1 MQVKITDFG
10 LSRRDQSA
18 TELMTGQ
25 AGTFHWMA
33 PEILENKSYTHK
45 ADVYSY
51 GIVLWEII
59 CREPPF
65 KTLSP
70 HEIMYRVI
78 NNKER
83 PNISIIPP
91 DCPKELVAVM
101 VKCWEQDPQHRPDF
115 SDVVRALR
123 TVNANNII

>member
-1 MQVKITDFG
+1 M
-10 LSRRDQSA
+10 S
-18 TELMTGQ
+18 
-25 AGTFHWMA
+25 

-65 KTLSP
+65 KQYSP
-70 HEIMYRVI
+70 HEIIYRVI
-78 NNKER
+78 NNRER
-83 PNISIIPP
+83 PNMALVPE

-101 VKCWEQDPQHRPDF
+101 VKCWEQNP
-115 SDVVRALR
+115 S
-123 TVNANNII
+123 

>member
-1 MQVKITDFG
+1 
-10 LSRRDQSA
+10 
-18 TELMTGQ
+18 MTGQ

-51 GIVLWEII
+51 GIVLWEIL

-65 KTLSP
+65 KNLNP

-78 NNKER
+78 NYKER
-83 PNISIIPP
+83 PALKQIPE
-91 DCPKELVAVM
+91 DCPKELIAVM
-101 VKCWEQDPQHRPDF
+101 VKCWEQIP
-115 SDVVRALR
+115 
-123 TVNANNII
+123 

>member
-1 MQVKITDFG
+1 
-10 LSRRDQSA
+10 
-18 TELMTGQ
+18 MTGQ

-51 GIVLWEII
+51 GVSIFSFKSNFKQIVLWEII

-65 KTLSP
+65 KTLNP
-70 HEIMYRVI
+70 HEIMYKVI
-78 NNKER
+78 NFKER
-83 PNISIIPP
+83 PSLKTIPE

-101 VKCWEQDPQHRPDF
+101 VKCWEQNPTLRPDF
-115 SDVVRALR
+115 SDIVRAFR
-123 TVNANNII
+123 SISISN